1 MADDSQ
7 LQDTLAGEGKDAV
20 CFTAGFS
27 GALFGAGTIHAYLA
41 ARRANPQVAAGISMG
56 ALSAAAMQR
65 CYQELDRAKPQEKES
80 KRWAWFRRYLTALSD
95 QPLSIF
101 WDSIPDQSDFFA
113 DFPPILDPSTPQTCS
128 PPRRKPGAAATCWSS
143 SASGS
148 PVCRSRS
155 EQPPAPP

>member
-7 LQDTLAGEGKDAV
+7 LKDTLDGEGKDAV

-65 CYQELDRAKPQEKES
+65 CYQES
-80 KRWAWFRRYLTALSD
+80 MG
-95 QPLSIF
+95 
-101 WDSIPDQSDFFA
+101 
-113 DFPPILDPSTPQTCS
+113 
-128 PPRRKPGAAATCWSS
+128 PRRKKKNPRAGPGSAAI
-143 SASGS
+143 
-148 PVCRSRS
+148 
-155 EQPPAPP
+155 